1 LRYWP
6 GKGAT
11 MNSKRW
17 LAGCAVAASALL
29 AAGCGGSGTGSGSG
43 SPPGAATLG
52 QQMRSAIRNASSVHV
67 SGTAASSSQ
76 TVRLN
81 LSLTRAGG
89 MSGTVTLGQAP
100 VTILV
105 TGGKAYTKL
114 TASALQAMHLP
125 ISTCG
130 TFCNKYLVL
139 PASDAAGLT
148 GGMGWSQLMNPSTF
162 SGTAKPG
169 TKVTGPFT
177 INGQQAWKVSDSS
190 GTGYVAAHG
199 PAYPLRITAPSGQG
213 VGQID
218 FTQWNSATIP
228 GPPPASQQGN
238 LSQLHG

>member
-1 LRYWP
+1 
-6 GKGAT
+6 
-11 MNSKRW
+11 MSSKRW
-17 LAGCAVAASALL
+17 LAGCAVAVSALL
-29 AAGCGGSGTGSGSG
+29 AAGCGGGTGSGSA
-43 SPPGAATLG
+43 PGAAALAR
-52 QQMRSAIRNASSVHV
+52 QMRSAIRNATSVHV
-67 SGTAASSSQ
+67 SGTAAGNGQ
-76 TVRLN
+76 QVHLN

-89 MSGTVTLGQAP
+89 MSGTVALGQAQ

-114 TASALQAMHLP
+114 TPSALSAMHLP

-162 SGTAKPG
+162 SGTARPG

-199 PAYPLRITAPSGQG
+199 PAYPLRIIAPRGQG
-213 VGQID
+213 PGQID

-228 GPPPASQQGN
+228 GSPPASQQVT